1 MTHLTRRRMLA
12 VLGGTFGSALAA
24 PHVRRA
30 RAEEPVLNVY
40 NWADYIGE
48 TTIAD
53 FTARTGIAVNYDVYA
68 STEEMQAKMLAGMTG
83 YDVVNVAGTDMPR
96 FLDAGLLLALD
107 KAKLPG
113 WSNLDPE
120 VLRIF
125 DTWDPGSAHGMPY
138 MWGSVG
144 IAYNMALV
152 RERLPDADLHSLD
165 VLLKPENAEK
175 LSDCGISL
183 LDSPQDIIPMVLAWL
198 GKDGRA
204 ASPADYP
211 AAVEALQAIRPYVAT
226 FDNTNYINALPNGE
240 LCAVTSWSGDY
251 ATASARAA
259 EAGLDIDLQYYVPAT
274 GAPAW
279 ADCMSIPA
287 DAPHPENAH
296 AFLAYMLEPEVIA
309 ACTNF
314 VNYANGNAASKPFVD
329 PEILANPSIYPD
341 AATVKRMWAPLPW
354 TPEQDSAL
362 ARAWSSVR
370 TG

>member
-1 MTHLTRRRMLA
+1 MIHLTRRSTLA
-12 VLGGTFGSALAA
+12 VLGGALAA
-24 PHVRRA
+24 PYVRRA
-30 RAEEPVLNVY
+30 HAAEEPVLNAY

-53 FTARTGIAVNYDVYA
+53 FEARTGISVNYDVYS

-96 FLDAGLLLALD
+96 FIEPKLLMPLDR
-107 KAKLPG
+107 AKLPG

-120 VLRIF
+120 ILRIF
-125 DTWDPGSAHGMPY
+125 DTWDSSNAYGVPY

-144 IAYNMALV
+144 IAYNMTMV
-152 RERLPDADLHSLD
+152 RERLGEIDLSSLD
-165 VLLKPENAEK
+165 VLMKPENAEK
-175 LSDCGISL
+175 LADCGISM

-211 AAVEALQAIRPYVAT
+211 AAVEALQQVRPFFAT

-240 LCAVTSWSGDY
+240 LCAVASWSGDY
-251 ATASARAA
+251 ATAAARAE
-259 EAGLDIDLQYYVPAT
+259 EAGVEIDLEYFVPAT

-296 AFLAYMLEPEVIA
+296 AFLEYLLEPEVIA
-309 ACTNF
+309 ACTNY

-329 PEILANPSIYPD
+329 PAILSNPSIYPD
-341 AATVKRMWAPLPW
+341 EATVQRMWAPPAW
-354 TPEQDSAL
+354 TPEQDRDL
-362 ARAWSSVR
+362 ARAWTEVR